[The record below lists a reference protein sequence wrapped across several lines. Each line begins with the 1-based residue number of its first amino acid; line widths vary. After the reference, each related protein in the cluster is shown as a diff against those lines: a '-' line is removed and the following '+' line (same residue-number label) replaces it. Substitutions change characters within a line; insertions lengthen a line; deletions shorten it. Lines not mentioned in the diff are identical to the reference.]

1 MAAESGAGGSPRDTL
16 SSVSA
21 LDLPPSTESVPVAR
35 RFARREVNE
44 TQADVDTVVLLVSEV
59 VTNAVLHARSDIR
72 LNIESRDDLVRVE
85 VRDASP
91 LSPRL
96 HHFRL
101 TSGTGRGLRM
111 LERLARRW
119 GVEPDPA
126 GAGKVVWFEVG
137 EPDESSWE
145 FIGDDLLSEGVPG
158 DF

>member
-1 MAAESGAGGSPRDTL
+1 MPRDTL
-16 SSVSA
+16 SSVTA

-35 RFARREVNE
+35 RFARREAHDS
-44 TQADVDTVVLLVSEV
+44 QADVDTVVLLVSEV
-59 VTNAVLHARSDIR
+59 VTNAILHARSDIR
-72 LNIESRDDLVRVE
+72 LNIESRGDLVRVE

-91 LSPRL
+91 LTPRL

-111 LERLARRW
+111 LERLSRSW

-137 EPDESSWE
+137 ETDESSWQ
-145 FIGDDLLSEGVPG
+145 FLGDELLSDRVSG